1 MRRNL
6 PILTAL
12 LLLGACGQP
21 KDQTPAPVEDAGSPQ
36 IATSI
41 DDELLPLDRSDQ
53 ITAIDAAT
61 GDARGMP
68 REGGGVV
75 KAAQPKPPAPVPA
88 ASEAPATG
96 ALPASPAQPAAPAI
110 VTPVPPPPA
119 Q

>member
-12 LLLGACGQP
+12 LLLGACGQS
-21 KDQTPAPVEDAGSPQ
+21 KDETPPPAEDAGSPQ

-75 KAAQPKPPAPVPA
+75 KAAQPKAPSPVPA
-88 ASEAPATG
+88 TSEAAE
-96 ALPASPAQPAAPAI
+96 AAVVPASPAQPAAPAI

>member
-6 PILTAL
+6 PILTGL
-12 LLLGACGQP
+12 LLLGACGQS
-21 KDQTPAPVEDAGSPQ
+21 KDETPAPAEDAGSPQ

-75 KAAQPKPPAPVPA
+75 KAAQPKAASPVPTP
-88 ASEAPATG
+88 SETPVTG